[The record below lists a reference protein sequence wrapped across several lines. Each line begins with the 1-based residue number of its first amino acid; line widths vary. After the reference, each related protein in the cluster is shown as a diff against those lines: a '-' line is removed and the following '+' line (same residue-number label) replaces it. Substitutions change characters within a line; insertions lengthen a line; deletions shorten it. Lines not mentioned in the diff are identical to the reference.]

1 VAAKM
6 KTNSDELELFVAVVD
21 AGSLRQAAENLG
33 VDNAVVSRR
42 LKRLEEKLA
51 TTLLN
56 RTTRRLSL
64 TEEGQW
70 FYQEAVT
77 VLNQMAQAEAA
88 LIARKAEPEGVLRID
103 AATPFILH
111 QLIPLISEF
120 RHRYPRIELHLE
132 SSDGFINLLERRVD
146 VAIRIGEL
154 TDSGLR
160 AMPLGS
166 SRLRLL
172 AAPDYLARYGIPAAI
187 TDLQHHTLLGFTGSE
202 NLNWWPLV
210 HDQGDRLAI
219 KPQLRASS
227 GETLRQLA
235 IAGEGIACLSDFM
248 TTDDRQS
255 GRLVEILAE
264 LNSGARRPVNA
275 VFYSD
280 AQRNPRLRVWLD
292 FMKEKLASI
301 LL

>member
-1 VAAKM
+1 M
-6 KTNSDELELFVAVVD
+6 KTNSDELELFVTVVD

-77 VLNQMAQAEAA
+77 VLNQMAQAEAV
-88 LIARKAEPEGVLRID
+88 LIARKAEPEGILRVD

-120 RHRYPRIELHLE
+120 RYRYPRIELHLE

-264 LNSGARRPVNA
+264 FNSGARRPVNA

>member
-1 VAAKM
+1 M

-88 LIARKAEPEGVLRID
+88 LIARKAEPEGVLRVD

-120 RHRYPRIELHLE
+120 RRRFPRIELHLD

-172 AAPDYLARYGIPAAI
+172 AAPDYLTRCGIPAAI
-187 TDLQHHTLLGFTGSE
+187 TDLQNHTLLGFTGSE

-255 GRLVEILAE
+255 GRLVEILAD

-292 FMKEKLASI
+292 FMKEKLAST

>member
-1 VAAKM
+1 M

-88 LIARKAEPEGVLRID
+88 LIARKAEPEGILRVD

-120 RHRYPRIELHLE
+120 RRRYPQIELHLD

-172 AAPDYLARYGIPAAI
+172 TAPDYLARCGIPAAI

-210 HDQGDRLAI
+210 HNQGDRLAI

-248 TTDDRQS
+248 TTNDRQS

-292 FMKEKLASI
+292 FMKEKLAST

>member
-1 VAAKM
+1 M

-77 VLNQMAQAEAA
+77 VLNQMAQTEAA
-88 LIARKAEPEGVLRID
+88 LIARKAEPEGILRVD

-120 RHRYPRIELHLE
+120 RRRYPRIELHLD

-210 HDQGDRLAI
+210 HEQGDRLAI

-292 FMKEKLASI
+292 FMKEKLAST

>member
-1 VAAKM
+1 M

-172 AAPDYLARYGIPAAI
+172 AAPDYLARWHSCGHY
-187 TDLQHHTLLGFTGSE
+187 
-202 NLNWWPLV
+202 
-210 HDQGDRLAI
+210 
-219 KPQLRASS
+219 
-227 GETLRQLA
+227 
-235 IAGEGIACLSDFM
+235 
-248 TTDDRQS
+248 
-255 GRLVEILAE
+255 
-264 LNSGARRPVNA
+264 
-275 VFYSD
+275 
-280 AQRNPRLRVWLD
+280 
-292 FMKEKLASI
+292 
-301 LL
+301 

>member
-1 VAAKM
+1 M

-88 LIARKAEPEGVLRID
+88 LIARKAEPEGALRVD

-111 QLIPLISEF
+111 QLIPLIREF
-120 RHRYPRIELHLE
+120 RHRFPRIELHLD

-172 AAPDYLARYGIPAAI
+172 AAPDYLARCGTPAAI

-210 HDQGDRLAI
+210 HDQSDRLAI

-248 TTDDRQS
+248 TIDDRQS

-292 FMKEKLASI
+292 FMKEKLAPT

>member
-1 VAAKM
+1 M
-6 KTNSDELELFVAVVD
+6 KANSDELELFVAVVD
-21 AGSLRQAAENLG
+21 AGSLRLAAENLG

-56 RTTRRLSL
+56 RTTRRISL

-88 LIARKAEPEGVLRID
+88 LIARKAEPEGVLRVD

-120 RHRYPRIELHLE
+120 RHRYPRIELHLD

-160 AMPLGS
+160 AMLLGN

-172 AAPDYLARYGIPAAI
+172 ASPDYLARCGIPAVI
-187 TDLQHHTLLGFTGSE
+187 TDLQNHTLLGFTGSE

-210 HDQGDRLAI
+210 HEQGDRLAI

-255 GRLVEILAE
+255 GRLVEILAD

-292 FMKEKLASI
+292 FMKEKLAST

>member
-1 VAAKM
+1 M
-6 KTNSDELELFVAVVD
+6 KTNSDELELFVTVVD

-187 TDLQHHTLLGFTGSE
+187 TDLQNHTLLGFTGSE

-264 LNSGARRPVNA
+264 FNSGARRPVNA

>member
-1 VAAKM
+1 M

-88 LIARKAEPEGVLRID
+88 LIARKAEPEGVLRVD

-120 RHRYPRIELHLE
+120 RHRYPRIELHLD

-172 AAPDYLARYGIPAAI
+172 AAPDYLARCGIPAAI

-292 FMKEKLASI
+292 FMKEKLAAK

>member
-1 VAAKM
+1 M

-255 GRLVEILAE
+255 GRLVEILAD

>member
-1 VAAKM
+1 M

-42 LKRLEEKLA
+42 LKWLEEKLA

-88 LIARKAEPEGVLRID
+88 LIARKAEPEGILRVD

-111 QLIPLISEF
+111 QLIPLIREF
-120 RHRYPRIELHLE
+120 RHRYPRIELHLD

-172 AAPDYLARYGIPAAI
+172 AAPDYLARYGIPAVI
-187 TDLQHHTLLGFTGSE
+187 TDLLHHTLLGFTGSE

-210 HDQGDRLAI
+210 HAQGDRLAI

-255 GRLVEILAE
+255 GRLVEILAD

-292 FMKEKLASI
+292 FMKEKLAAT

>member
-1 VAAKM
+1 M

-88 LIARKAEPEGVLRID
+88 LIARKAEPEGVLRVD

-120 RHRYPRIELHLE
+120 RRRFPRIELHLD

-160 AMPLGS
+160 AMPLGN

-172 AAPDYLARYGIPAAI
+172 ASPDYLARCGIPAVI
-187 TDLQHHTLLGFTGSE
+187 TDLQNHTLLGFTGSE

-292 FMKEKLASI
+292 FMKEKLAST

>member
-1 VAAKM
+1 M

-210 HDQGDRLAI
+210 HAQGDRLAI

>member
-172 AAPDYLARYGIPAAI
+172 AAPDYLARCGIPAAI

-202 NLNWWPLV
+202 NLNCV
-210 HDQGDRLAI
+210 RMQRLMLMPYCSKVRIQNLFPTGRIPVSLLSVVMAMSLCSMHI
-219 KPQLRASS
+219 V
-227 GETLRQLA
+227 
-235 IAGEGIACLSDFM
+235 CLPDN
-248 TTDDRQS
+248 
-255 GRLVEILAE
+255 GV
-264 LNSGARRPVNA
+264 
-275 VFYSD
+275 
-280 AQRNPRLRVWLD
+280 
-292 FMKEKLASI
+292 K
-301 LL
+301 

>member
-1 VAAKM
+1 M

-21 AGSLRQAAENLG
+21 AGSLRRAAENLG

-88 LIARKAEPEGVLRID
+88 LIARKAEPEGILRVD

-120 RHRYPRIELHLE
+120 RRRYPRIELHLE

-172 AAPDYLARYGIPAAI
+172 AAPDYLARCGTPAAI
-187 TDLQHHTLLGFTGSE
+187 TNLQNHTLLGFTGSE

-210 HDQGDRLAI
+210 HDQSDRLAI

-292 FMKEKLASI
+292 FMKEKLAST

>member
-1 VAAKM
+1 M

-33 VDNAVVSRR
+33 IDNAVVSRR

-64 TEEGQW
+64 TEEGLW
-70 FYQEAVT
+70 FYQEAVI
-77 VLNQMAQAEAA
+77 VLNQMVQAEAA

-111 QLIPLISEF
+111 QLIPLIGEF
-120 RHRYPRIELHLE
+120 RRRYPRIELHLD

-172 AAPDYLARYGIPAAI
+172 AAPDYLARLGVPMAI
-187 TDLQHHTLLGFTGSE
+187 TDLQNHTLLGFTGSE

-210 HDQGDRLAI
+210 QDQGDRLAI

-248 TTDDRQS
+248 TTDDRLS

-280 AQRNPRLRVWLD
+280 AQRNPRLRAWLD
-292 FMKEKLASI
+292 FMKEKLATT

>member
-1 VAAKM
+1 M

-21 AGSLRQAAENLG
+21 EGSLRQAAENLG

-88 LIARKAEPEGVLRID
+88 LIARKAEPEGILRVD

-120 RHRYPRIELHLE
+120 RRRYPRIELHLD

-255 GRLVEILAE
+255 GRLVEILADF
-264 LNSGARRPVNA
+264 NSGARRPVNA

-292 FMKEKLASI
+292 FMKEKLAAT

>member
-1 VAAKM
+1 M

-88 LIARKAEPEGVLRID
+88 LIARKAEPEGILRVD

-120 RHRYPRIELHLE
+120 RRRYSHIELHLE

-210 HDQGDRLAI
+210 HAQGDRLAI

-292 FMKEKLASI
+292 FMKEKLAST

>member
-1 VAAKM
+1 M

-88 LIARKAEPEGVLRID
+88 LIARKAEPEGVLRVD

-120 RHRYPRIELHLE
+120 RRRYPRIELHLD

-187 TDLQHHTLLGFTGSE
+187 TDLQNHTLLGFTGSE

-210 HDQGDRLAI
+210 HAQGDRLAI

-255 GRLVEILAE
+255 GRLVEILAD

>member
-1 VAAKM
+1 M

>member
-1 VAAKM
+1 M

-56 RTTRRLSL
+56 RTTRRISL

-77 VLNQMAQAEAA
+77 VLNLMAQAEAA
-88 LIARKAEPEGVLRID
+88 LIARKAEPEGVLRVD

-160 AMPLGS
+160 AMPLGN

-172 AAPDYLARYGIPAAI
+172 AAPDYLARCGIPAVI
-187 TDLQHHTLLGFTGSE
+187 TDLQNHTLLGFTGSE

-255 GRLVEILAE
+255 GRLVEILAD
-264 LNSGARRPVNA
+264 LNSGASRPVNA

-292 FMKEKLASI
+292 FMKEKLVST

>member
-1 VAAKM
+1 M

-187 TDLQHHTLLGFTGSE
+187 TDLQNHTLLGFTGSE

>member
-1 VAAKM
+1 M
-6 KTNSDELELFVAVVD
+6 KTNSDELELFVAVAD

-88 LIARKAEPEGVLRID
+88 LIARKAEPEGVLRVD

-120 RHRYPRIELHLE
+120 RRRFPRIELHLD

-187 TDLQHHTLLGFTGSE
+187 TDLQNHTLLGFTGSE

-255 GRLVEILAE
+255 GRLVEILADF
-264 LNSGARRPVNA
+264 NSGARRPVNA

-292 FMKEKLASI
+292 FMKEKLAAT

>member
-1 VAAKM
+1 M

-187 TDLQHHTLLGFTGSE
+187 TDLQNHTLLGFTGSE

-264 LNSGARRPVNA
+264 FNSGARRPVNA

>member
-1 VAAKM
+1 M

-88 LIARKAEPEGVLRID
+88 LIARKAEPEGILRVD

-111 QLIPLISEF
+111 QLIPLIGEF
-120 RHRYPRIELHLE
+120 RRRYPRIELHLD

-160 AMPLGS
+160 AMLLGS

-210 HDQGDRLAI
+210 HAQGDRLAI
-219 KPQLRASS
+219 KPHLRASS

-248 TTDDRQS
+248 TTDDLQS
-255 GRLVEILAE
+255 GRLVEILAD

-280 AQRNPRLRVWLD
+280 AQRNPRLRAWLD
-292 FMKEKLASI
+292 FMKEKLAAT

>member
-1 VAAKM
+1 M

-88 LIARKAEPEGVLRID
+88 LIARKAEPEGVLRVD

-120 RHRYPRIELHLE
+120 RRRYPRIELHLD

-187 TDLQHHTLLGFTGSE
+187 TDLQNHTLLGFTGSE

-210 HDQGDRLAI
+210 HAQGDRLAI

-227 GETLRQLA
+227 VETLRQLA

-255 GRLVEILAE
+255 GRLVEILAD

>member
-1 VAAKM
+1 M

-77 VLNQMAQAEAA
+77 VLNQMAQAEAV
-88 LIARKAEPEGVLRID
+88 LIARKAEPEGILRVD

-120 RHRYPRIELHLE
+120 RYRYPRIELHLE

-160 AMPLGS
+160 AMPLGN

-172 AAPDYLARYGIPAAI
+172 ASPDYLARCGIPAAI

-264 LNSGARRPVNA
+264 FNSGARRPVNA

>member
-1 VAAKM
+1 M

-88 LIARKAEPEGVLRID
+88 LIARKAEPEGILRVD

-120 RHRYPRIELHLE
+120 RRRYPRIELHLD

-210 HDQGDRLAI
+210 HAQGDRLAI

-255 GRLVEILAE
+255 GRLVEILAD

-292 FMKEKLASI
+292 FMKEKLAAT

>member
-1 VAAKM
+1 M

-264 LNSGARRPVNA
+264 FNSGARRPVNA

>member
-1 VAAKM
+1 M

-88 LIARKAEPEGVLRID
+88 LIARKAEPEGVLRVD

>member
-1 VAAKM
+1 M

-33 VDNAVVSRR
+33 VDKAVLSR
-42 LKRLEEKLA
+42 LKKWLEEKLA

-88 LIARKAEPEGVLRID
+88 LIARKAEPEGILRVD

-111 QLIPLISEF
+111 QLIPLIREF
-120 RHRYPRIELHLE
+120 RHRYPRIELHLD

-172 AAPDYLARYGIPAAI
+172 AAPDYLARYGIPAVI
-187 TDLQHHTLLGFTGSE
+187 TDLLHHTLLGFTGSE

-210 HDQGDRLAI
+210 HAQGDRLAI

-255 GRLVEILAE
+255 GRLVEILAD

-292 FMKEKLASI
+292 FMKEKLAAT

>member
-1 VAAKM
+1 M
-6 KTNSDELELFVAVVD
+6 KTNSDELELFVTVVD

-88 LIARKAEPEGVLRID
+88 LIARKAEPEGVSRVV
-103 AATPFILH
+103 AATPLILH
-111 QLIPLISEF
+111 RLIPLISELRRRF
-120 RHRYPRIELHLE
+120 PRIELHLD

>member
-1 VAAKM
+1 M

-88 LIARKAEPEGVLRID
+88 LIARKAEPEGVLRVD

-120 RHRYPRIELHLE
+120 RRRYPRIELHLD

-255 GRLVEILAE
+255 GRLVEILAD

-292 FMKEKLASI
+292 FMKEKLAST

>member
-1 VAAKM
+1 M
-6 KTNSDELELFVAVVD
+6 KTNSDELELFVTVVD

-187 TDLQHHTLLGFTGSE
+187 TDLQNHTLLGFTGSE

>member
-1 VAAKM
+1 M

-88 LIARKAEPEGVLRID
+88 LIARKAEPEGILRVD

-120 RHRYPRIELHLE
+120 RRRYPRIELHLD

-255 GRLVEILAE
+255 GRLVEILAD

-292 FMKEKLASI
+292 FMKEKLAST

>member
-1 VAAKM
+1 M

-88 LIARKAEPEGVLRID
+88 LIARKAEPEGVLRVD

-120 RHRYPRIELHLE
+120 RRRFPRIELHLD

-160 AMPLGS
+160 AMPLGN

-172 AAPDYLARYGIPAAI
+172 ASPDYLARCGIPAVI
-187 TDLQHHTLLGFTGSE
+187 TDLQNHTLLGFTGSE

-227 GETLRQLA
+227 GETLRQVA

-292 FMKEKLASI
+292 FMKEKLAST

>member
-1 VAAKM
+1 M

-88 LIARKAEPEGVLRID
+88 LIARKAEPEGILRVD

-120 RHRYPRIELHLE
+120 RRRYPRIELHLD

-219 KPQLRASS
+219 KPRLRASS

-255 GRLVEILAE
+255 GRLVEILAD

-292 FMKEKLASI
+292 FMKEKLAST

>member
-1 VAAKM
+1 M

-21 AGSLRQAAENLG
+21 AGSLRQAAENLSI
-33 VDNAVVSRR
+33 DNAVVSRR

-77 VLNQMAQAEAA
+77 VINQMAQAEAA
-88 LIARKAEPEGVLRID
+88 LIARKAEPEGILRVD

-111 QLIPLISEF
+111 QLIPLIGEF
-120 RHRYPRIELHLE
+120 RRRYPRIELNLE

-172 AAPDYLARYGIPAAI
+172 AAPDYLARCGTPAAI
-187 TDLQHHTLLGFTGSE
+187 TDLHNHTLLGFTGSE

-248 TTDDRQS
+248 TTDDLQS
-255 GRLVEILAE
+255 GRLIEILAE

-292 FMKEKLASI
+292 FMKEKLAAT